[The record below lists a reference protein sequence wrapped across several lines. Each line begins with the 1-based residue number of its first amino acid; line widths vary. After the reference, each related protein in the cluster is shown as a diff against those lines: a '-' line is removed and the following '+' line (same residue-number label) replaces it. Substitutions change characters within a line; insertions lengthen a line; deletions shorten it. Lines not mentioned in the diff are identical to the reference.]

1 MMRILVTFAVRAEF
15 SQWRSRHPFVPYEFE
30 NWEKRR
36 DFDLFKAN
44 FGSNEVTVLLTGI
57 GGENADKAM
66 QTLPIEIHDVC
77 ISTGLAGALQA
88 NLKPGDVVVA
98 RTAETLDQ
106 KLRIE
111 SDSALVDFAVACG
124 ARAVNISLTSE
135 KIVATADEKQELSRS
150 GSIVEMESSHV
161 LTAAEKHH
169 VPAVA
174 VRAISDAADEDLP
187 VDFGR
192 IMDSRGHLKYGGLL
206 KEVGLHPYRL
216 APLMKFAGQS
226 RAAAGSL
233 ADFLDRFISAI
244 AAKWN
249 RVPSRNLEEVSAT

>member
-1 MMRILVTFAVRAEF
+1 MMRILVTFAVRDEF
-15 SQWRSRHPFVPYEFE
+15 SQWCSRHPFVPYEFE

-66 QTLPIEIHDVC
+66 QTLPIEMHDVC
-77 ISTGLAGALQA
+77 ISTGLAAALDA
-88 NLKPGDVVVA
+88 SLKPGDVVVA

-135 KIVATADEKQELSRS
+135 KIVATADEKQELSGS

-169 VPAVA
+169 LPAVA

-244 AAKWN
+244 AAKWK
-249 RVPSRNLEEVSAT
+249 RVPSRDLEEVSAT

>member
-15 SQWRSRHPFVPYEFE
+15 SQWCSRHPFVPYEFE

-44 FGSNEVTVLLTGI
+44 FGSNEVTALLTGI

-77 ISTGLAGALQA
+77 ISTGLAAALDA
-88 NLKPGDVVVA
+88 SLKPGDVVVA

-135 KIVATADEKQELSRS
+135 KIVATADEKQELSGS
-150 GSIVEMESSHV
+150 GGIVEMESSHV

-192 IMDSRGHLKYGGLL
+192 IMDSRGHLKYDGLL

-233 ADFLDRFISAI
+233 ADFLDLFISAI

>member
-1 MMRILVTFAVRAEF
+1 MMRILITFAVRAEF
-15 SQWRSRHPFVPYEFE
+15 SQWRSRHAFVPYEFE

-66 QTLPIEIHDVC
+66 RTIPIEIHDVC

-88 NLKPGDVVVA
+88 NLKPGDIVVA

-106 KLRIE
+106 KLRME

-124 ARAVNISLTSE
+124 ARAVNVSLTSE
-135 KIVATADEKQELSRS
+135 KIVATADEKQELSTS
-150 GSIVEMESSHV
+150 GSVVEMESSHV

-192 IMDSRGHLKYGGLL
+192 ITDSHGHLKYGGLL
-206 KEVGLHPYRL
+206 REVGFHPYRL

-249 RVPSRNLEEVSAT
+249 RVPSRDLEEVSAT

>member
-66 QTLPIEIHDVC
+66 QTLPIEMHDVC
-77 ISTGLAGALQA
+77 ISTGLAAALDA
-88 NLKPGDVVVA
+88 SLKPGDVVVA

-111 SDSALVDFAVACG
+111 SDSALVDFAVSCG

-169 VPAVA
+169 LPAVA

-192 IMDSRGHLKYGGLL
+192 IMDSRGHLKYDGLL

-233 ADFLDRFISAI
+233 ADFLDLFISAI

>member
-36 DFDLFKAN
+36 DFDLLKAN

-57 GGENADKAM
+57 GGENADKALR
-66 QTLPIEIHDVC
+66 TVPIEIHDVC
-77 ISTGLAGALQA
+77 ICTGLAGALDA
-88 NLKPGDVVVA
+88 GLKPGDVVVA
-98 RTAETLDQ
+98 RTSKTIDQ
-106 KLRIE
+106 ELRVE
-111 SDSALVDFAVACG
+111 SDAVLVDFAVACG
-124 ARAVNISLTSE
+124 ARAVKISVTSE

-150 GSIVEMESSHV
+150 GSVVEMESSHI

-244 AAKWN
+244 TAKWK
-249 RVPSRNLEEVSAT
+249 RVPIPDLEEVSAT

>member
-1 MMRILVTFAVRAEF
+1 MRILVTFAVRAEF
-15 SQWRSRHPFVPYEFE
+15 SQWCYRHPFVPYEFE

-36 DFDLFKAN
+36 NFDLFKAN

-57 GGENADKAM
+57 GGENALKAM
-66 QTLPIEIHDVC
+66 QTLPIEMHNVC
-77 ISTGLAGALQA
+77 ISAGLAAALEA
-88 NLKPGDVVVA
+88 DLKPGDVVVA
-98 RTAETLDQ
+98 RTSKTLDQ
-106 KLRIE
+106 KLRVE

-124 ARAVNISLTSE
+124 ARAVDVSLTSE
-135 KIVATADEKQELSRS
+135 KIVATADEKQELSAS
-150 GSIVEMESSHV
+150 GSILEMETSHV

-169 VPAVA
+169 VPVVA

-192 IMDSRGHLKYGGLL
+192 IMDSRGHLKYVGLL

-216 APLMKFAGQS
+216 APLLKFAGQS
-226 RAAAGSL
+226 RAATGSL

-244 AAKWN
+244 AANWN
-249 RVPSRNLEEVSAT
+249 RVPSRNVEEVSAT

>member
-1 MMRILVTFAVRAEF
+1 MRILVTFAVRAEF

-36 DFDLFKAN
+36 DFELFRAN
-44 FGSNEVTVLLTGI
+44 VGSNEVSVLLTGM
-57 GGENADKAM
+57 GGENAAAAM
-66 QTLPIEIHDVC
+66 QTLPIEMHDVC
-77 ISTGLAGALQA
+77 ISAGLAGALQA
-88 NLKPGDVVVA
+88 GLKPGDLVVA
-98 RTAETLDQ
+98 RLSQTLDR
-106 KLRIE
+106 KVKAE
-111 SDSALVDFAVACG
+111 SNPGLVDFALACG
-124 ARAVNISLTSE
+124 ARLVDSSLTAG
-135 KIVATADEKQELSRS
+135 KIIATADEKQQLGAS
-150 GSIVEMESSHV
+150 GSIVEMETSYV
-161 LTAAEKHH
+161 LSAAGKHH

-216 APLMKFAGQS
+216 APLIKFAGQS
-226 RAAAGSL
+226 RAATISL
-233 ADFLDRFISAI
+233 ADFLDRFVSVI

-249 RVPSRNLEEVSAT
+249 FVPSRNFEEVSAT

>member
-1 MMRILVTFAVRAEF
+1 MRILVTFAVRAEF
-15 SQWRSRHPFVPYEFE
+15 LQWRSRHPFVPYEFE

-77 ISTGLAGALQA
+77 ISTGLAGALDA
-88 NLKPGDVVVA
+88 SLKRGDVVVA
-98 RTAETLDQ
+98 RTSKRTDQ
-106 KLRIE
+106 KLRVE
-111 SDSALVDFAVACG
+111 SDAVLVDFAVACG
-124 ARAVNISLTSE
+124 ARAVKISLTSE

-150 GSIVEMESSHV
+150 GSIVEMESTHV

-244 AAKWN
+244 TAKWK
-249 RVPSRNLEEVSAT
+249 RAPSRDLEEVSAT